1 MTLEELKQIPLR
13 YTFGY
18 SADTHAVRQY
28 ENTKHGIAKQVI
40 TPRSK
45 KTGKWGTGKAT
56 YMLLATKEEFT
67 TIDGL
72 LAAIN
77 TQEKNT

>member
-1 MTLEELKQIPLR
+1 MTLEELKLLPMQ

-18 SADTHAVRQY
+18 SADNHAVRQY
-28 ENTKHGIAKQVI
+28 INEEHGIAKQVY

-45 KTGKWGTGKAT
+45 KTGKWGAGRATLKLLKTG
-56 YMLLATKEEFT
+56 EEFNT
-67 TIDGL
+67 LEDL

-77 TQEKNT
+77 KENT